1 MRPGHHEEE
10 AAMSEPER
18 KVDVASLG
26 TPAIPSPLRAW
37 GAPGQGVGR
46 FVPDGTWVRSR
57 VECGPGAEAPDGCRG
72 DLLFEK
78 AGPRA
83 RIFFEPART
92 RAAVVTCGGLS
103 PGLNNVIR
111 SLYLELYHNYG
122 VPEVLGIREGYRG
135 LNPGLGKP
143 PVRLTPEMV
152 DDIHKEGGTMLASSR
167 GEQDV
172 GTMVDCLV
180 HQKTDM
186 LFCVGGDG
194 TQRGARAI
202 GREVA
207 RRGLLIAVVGI
218 PKTIDNDVAF
228 CTRTFGYVTAV
239 EEASRILQLA
249 HVEAKGAPR
258 GIGLV
263 KLMGRDAGYIV
274 CGAVLGSQEV
284 NFALIPEVDFALD
297 GDGGLLD
304 VLARRM
310 DARDHAVIAV
320 AEGAGQD
327 LCRDGAGPGCD
338 ASGNPR
344 HHDIGVLLK
353 ERITAHFDDIGKP
366 VALKYFDPSYIIRSC
381 VPDTDDSI
389 LCDQLARRAAHAAM
403 AGKTDVVV
411 SYLNESFV
419 HVPIPM
425 VVETKRR
432 VDPEGELWA
441 SVLATTGQP
450 ARMGSV
456 VGG

>member
-1 MRPGHHEEE
+1 MRET
-10 AAMSEPER
+10 ER

-37 GAPGQGVGR
+37 GTPGHGVGR
-46 FVPDGTWVRSR
+46 FVFDDTWVRSR
-57 VECGPGAEAPDGCRG
+57 VECGPEAGAPDGCCG

-111 SLYLELYHNYG
+111 SLFLELHHNYG
-122 VPEVLGIREGYRG
+122 VLDVLGIREGYRG
-135 LNPGLGKP
+135 LNPALGKP
-143 PVRLTPEMV
+143 PVRLTPELV

-167 GEQDV
+167 GEQPIA
-172 GTMVDCLV
+172 TMVDCLV
-180 HQKTDM
+180 SNRINM

-194 TQRGARAI
+194 TQRGADAI
-202 GREVA
+202 SREVA
-207 RRGLLIAVVGI
+207 RRGLPIAVVGI
-218 PKTIDNDVAF
+218 PKTIDNDVAY
-228 CTRTFGYVTAV
+228 CTRTFGFVTAI
-239 EEASRILQLA
+239 EEASKVLQLA

-284 NFALIPEVDFALD
+284 NFALIPEVDFAME
-297 GDGGLLD
+297 GEGGLLD

-310 DARDHAVIAV
+310 DDRDHAVIAV
-320 AEGAGQD
+320 AEGAGQA
-327 LCRDGAGPGCD
+327 LCRDAADPGCD

-344 HHDIGVLLK
+344 HRDIGVLLK
-353 ERITAHFDDIGKP
+353 EHITAHFDAIGKP

-403 AGKTDVVV
+403 AGKTGVVV
-411 SYLNESFV
+411 SYLNENFV

-425 VVETKRR
+425 VVATKRR

-450 ARMGSV
+450 ARMVAAS
-456 VGG
+456 

>member
-1 MRPGHHEEE
+1 
-10 AAMSEPER
+10 MSEQER
-18 KVDVASLG
+18 TVEVASLG
-26 TPAIPSPLRAW
+26 VPAIASPLHAW

-57 VECGPGAEAPDGCRG
+57 IEVGPGAEAPDGCR
-72 DLLFEK
+72 DNLLFEK

-83 RIFFEPART
+83 RIYFDPRRT

-111 SLYLELYHNYG
+111 SLYLELFHNYG
-122 VPEVLGIREGYRG
+122 VPEVLGIREGYLG
-135 LNPGLGKP
+135 LNPKRGKP
-143 PVRLTPEMV
+143 PIRLTSEMV

-172 GTMVDCLV
+172 PTMVDFLFDY
-180 HQKTDM
+180 KIDM

-194 TQRGARAI
+194 THRGASAI
-202 GREVA
+202 DREVA
-207 RRGLLIAVVGI
+207 RRGLKIAIVGI
-218 PKTIDNDVAF
+218 PKTIDNDVPY
-228 CTRTFGYVTAV
+228 CTRTFGYTTAV
-239 EEASRILQLA
+239 EEASRVLQLA

-284 NFALIPEVDFALD
+284 NLALIPEVDFALE

-310 DARDHAVIAV
+310 DDRDHAVIAV
-320 AEGAGQD
+320 AEGAGQR
-327 LCRDGAGPGCD
+327 LCGDAAGLGCD

-344 HHDIGVLLK
+344 RHDIGVLLK
-353 ERITAHFDDIGKP
+353 DRICAHFDGIGKP

-403 AGKTDVVV
+403 AGKTSVVV
-411 SYLNESFV
+411 SYMNESFI
-419 HVPIPM
+419 HVPIAM

-432 VDPEGELWA
+432 VDPEGDLWA

-450 ARMGSV
+450 ARMGRRD
-456 VGG
+456 